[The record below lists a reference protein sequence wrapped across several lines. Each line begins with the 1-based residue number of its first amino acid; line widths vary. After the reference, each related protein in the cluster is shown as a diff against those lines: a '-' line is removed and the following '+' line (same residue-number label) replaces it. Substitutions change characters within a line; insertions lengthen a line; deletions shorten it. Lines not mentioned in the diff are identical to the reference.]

1 MCCGRPLSASPSASG
16 PLMQRSD
23 RIRCTV
29 GLNPAEPWL
38 VGLSFGKFP
47 AGGAGWL
54 VRQDKPY
61 DRNVRQ
67 PIATCNT
74 CNMDGC
80 AELRNR
86 PCCTLPLPSSDV
98 VCRNQ
103 PISIRLR
110 CVVLLLGHR
119 PPPVCLFVRCSESC
133 CPFVRSCFRSD
144 LALPFAFRLQ
154 VSRGAMKLW
163 ASNIDKCDEYS
174 KKGLCDRKL
183 CALPRTHPCCR
194 HHCTHPC

>member
-1 MCCGRPLSASPSASG
+1 MLRPSALGISCAK
-16 PLMQRSD
+16 PRRTSHSRNV
-23 RIRCTV
+23 RIIVSAVLYCTAV

-80 AELRNR
+80 AELCNR
-86 PCCTLPLPSSDV
+86 PCCTLLLPSSDV
-98 VCRNQ
+98 VCHNQ
-103 PISIRLR
+103 PIPIRFR
-110 CVVLLLGHR
+110 CVVLLLGHF
-119 PPPVCLFVRCSESC
+119 PPPVVSLFAAKLLSVRL
-133 CPFVRSCFRSD
+133 FFRAD
-144 LALPFAFRLQ
+144 R
-154 VSRGAMKLW
+154 
-163 ASNIDKCDEYS
+163 I
-174 KKGLCDRKL
+174 GLCHLRFG
-183 CALPRTHPCCR
+183 
-194 HHCTHPC
+194 